1 MKNMKHLKQ
10 FNESIEDVLDKDYLD
25 MIFCNFLD
33 RGIESSLR
41 FHNTILGEEYKIQ
54 LNYDWVTN
62 LDMMESYAD
71 QVKQDTLEL
80 KECMDKL
87 RIEYPTAKCVLFMAN
102 QNFTFKVYKG

>member
-1 MKNMKHLKQ
+1 MKHIKQ
-10 FNESIEDVLDKDYLD
+10 FNESIEDGLDKDYLD
-25 MIFCNFLD
+25 MIFVNFLD
-33 RGIESSLR
+33 RGIESSMG

-62 LDMMESYAD
+62 LDMMESYGE
-71 QVKQDTLEL
+71 QVKQDSLEL

-87 RIEYPTAKCVLFMAN
+87 RIKYPNVKCVLFMVN